1 MKHDVNGLHHSQ
13 YTLQVRVVCAF
24 VFQPFVKKTFAFH
37 VYMYVVLL
45 VMFGGKSIQITV
57 ISGFLSLTWFL
68 TKSDLGFK
76 DKVCQKNARN

>member
-1 MKHDVNGLHHSQ
+1 MKRDVNGLHHSQ

-37 VYMYVVLL
+37 VYVVLL
-45 VMFGGKSIQITV
+45 MMFGGKSIQITV
-57 ISGFLSLTWFL
+57 ISGFLSLAWFL

>member
-1 MKHDVNGLHHSQ
+1 MKRDVNGLHHSQ

-24 VFQPFVKKTFAFH
+24 VFQPFVKKNFAFH
-37 VYMYVVLL
+37 VYVVLL
-45 VMFGGKSIQITV
+45 MMFGGKSIQITV

>member
-1 MKHDVNGLHHSQ
+1 MKRDVNGLHHSQ

-24 VFQPFVKKTFAFH
+24 VFQPFVKKKTFAFH
-37 VYMYVVLL
+37 VYVVLL
-45 VMFGGKSIQITV
+45 MMFGGKSIQITV
-57 ISGFLSLTWFL
+57 ISGFLSLSWFL

>member
-1 MKHDVNGLHHSQ
+1 MKRDVNGLHHSQ

-24 VFQPFVKKTFAFH
+24 VFQPFVKKPFAFH
-37 VYMYVVLL
+37 VYVVLL
-45 VMFGGKSIQITV
+45 MMFGGKSIQITV

>member
-1 MKHDVNGLHHSQ
+1 MKRDVNGLHHSQ

-24 VFQPFVKKTFAFH
+24 VFQPFVQKKTFAFH
-37 VYMYVVLL
+37 VYVVLL
-45 VMFGGKSIQITV
+45 MMFGGNLIQITV
-57 ISGFLSLTWFL
+57 ISGFLSLAWFL

>member
-1 MKHDVNGLHHSQ
+1 MKRDVNGLHHSQ

-24 VFQPFVKKTFAFH
+24 VFQLFVKKTFAFH
-37 VYMYVVLL
+37 VYVVLL
-45 VMFGGKSIQITV
+45 MMFGGKSIQITV